1 MPVASIDRISMGSD
15 SLDEQDKREKRLRRF
30 QADVRLRSQS
40 PTTVDTRFIISPI
53 FLGLIVSKL
62 MIRSRCSVNKQEE
75 FNPDQN
81 TIVGTCQ
88 NLEKSYLRLTS
99 VCIGIC

>member
-1 MPVASIDRISMGSD
+1 MPVASVDRISMGSD
-15 SLDEQDKREKRLRRF
+15 SVDEQDKREKRLRRF
-30 QADVRLRSQS
+30 QADVNLRNQS
-40 PTTVDTRFIISPI
+40 PATVDTRFIISPI
-53 FLGLIVSKL
+53 FLELIVFNL
-62 MIRSRCSVNKQEE
+62 LICSRCSVDKQEE